1 MRDDICTIPV
11 SEVFEE
17 NDGCPVCRMYNTVQ
31 ERIIEY
37 IMGAAMME
45 PDVRTVTNKVGF
57 CEKHYRKMLGRKGR
71 LQLALML
78 ESHIDELNREIL
90 SDKLFRSVKAKG
102 EKAARVTD
110 TCFICNKIEW
120 GMSRMTE
127 TLYRCYETDMDFR
140 KMFNGQSM
148 FCLPHFELLANG
160 ADKKKMRMYHGEF
173 LKNLT
178 RITQDYSKALHGDV
192 KHFCSMYDY
201 RNSGKDADWGNSKD
215 SVERTVAFLTGA
227 DIE

>member
-17 NDGCPVCRMYNTVQ
+17 NNGCPVCRMYNTVE

-45 PDVRTVTNKVGF
+45 PDVRMVTNKVGF

-78 ESHIDELNREIL
+78 ESHIDEINRDVL
-90 SDKLFRSVKAKG
+90 SDKMFRSNKSKG
-102 EKAARVTD
+102 EKAGRITD
-110 TCFICNKIEW
+110 SCFICDKIEW
-120 GMSRMTE
+120 GMTRMID
-127 TLYRCYETDMDFR
+127 TLYRCYENDMDFR
-140 KMFNGQSM
+140 KIFNEQSM
-148 FCLPHFELLANG
+148 FCLPHFELLAGG
-160 ADKKKMRMYHGEF
+160 ADKKKMKSYYGDF

-178 RITQDYSKALHGDV
+178 RITQDYSETLHGDV

-215 SVERTVAFLTGA
+215 SVERAVSFLTGTQI
-227 DIE
+227 D